1 METIELLSTL
11 NGVAM
16 IAVELETDA
25 VIEVNYEN
33 RAADRYAMGIQKK
46 FKPGQQLIQLNY
58 SPYIGKGYRLWLFV
72 SDTLYAPSRGSW
84 SEMVD
89 DLDRVPIGE
98 LFFLET
104 PNGF

>member
-1 METIELLSTL
+1 METMKVLSTL

-33 RAADRYAMGIQKK
+33 RTADRYAMGIQKS
-46 FKPGQQLIQLNY
+46 FKPGEQLIQFNY
-58 SPYIGKGYRLWLFV
+58 AHYIGKGYRLWLFV
-72 SDTLYAPSRGSW
+72 SNSLYAASRGSW

-89 DLDRVPIGE
+89 DLDRVPVGE
-98 LFFLET
+98 LFFLED
-104 PNGF
+104 NSI